1 MQSARQLREK
11 RNYIQRKS
19 SDLVMH
25 LLEDKAA
32 ADITRDLLQRESRL
46 TISFTFVIQLIAS
59 LTLKKKR
66 RKSVKGNP
74 LLFARIVVV
83 VVVVAVGRKEKEG
96 STPQVVC
103 FFASTRRH
111 TRLGR

>member
-19 SDLVMH
+19 SNLVTH

-74 LLFARIVVV
+74 LLFARMSSSLSVEK
-83 VVVVAVGRKEKEG
+83 RKKRKYT
-96 STPQVVC
+96 SSSM
-103 FFASTRRH
+103 FFR
-111 TRLGR
+111 